1 MAALAGCGHLSRT
14 FRPALCLFRYGA
26 SKLQLHAGIGYP
38 AICANEPL
46 LRRTRALWGSG
57 VVGRHFSSD
66 GGDDLSVRYLEGEDS
81 GIVVLGINRPKAKNA
96 VSKNLVKMMA
106 EAVDAVKVNKSVRT
120 VILCSLVPGIFCAG
134 NLPMP
139 TIAAIDG
146 AALGGGLEM
155 ALACDIRTAGPPC
168 SHPRATVSEDNA
180 ALDSLQASPQ
190 APSQSTWVTA
200 FTAKMGLVETKL
212 AIIPGAALTELTR
225 VLSSATEATPVLSL
239 SRAIHKASKAL
250 DPGEGHYGPEGPD
263 GPSVRA
269 LGQEEGP

>member
-1 MAALAGCGHLSRT
+1 MAALAGCRHLSRT
-14 FRPALCLFRYGA
+14 FRLALCPFRYGD

-38 AICANEPL
+38 AIEPL

-134 NLPMP
+134 EVLF
-139 TIAAIDG
+139 
-146 AALGGGLEM
+146 
-155 ALACDIRTAGPPC
+155 
-168 SHPRATVSEDNA
+168 TVSTMIS
-180 ALDSLQASPQ
+180 SL
-190 APSQSTWVTA
+190 
-200 FTAKMGLVETKL
+200 
-212 AIIPGAALTELTR
+212 
-225 VLSSATEATPVLSL
+225 LSSHVHHSRCLVNSSITVRYRIYIFGYGNFSGKVQQYPSL
-239 SRAIHKASKAL
+239 
-250 DPGEGHYGPEGPD
+250 
-263 GPSVRA
+263 
-269 LGQEEGP
+269 